1 MQGGIYT
8 REKCPIC
15 GALLNNSVRDG
26 INCKQHPEIRA
37 SKFFVKF
44 KKTFR
49 NFKNFHLADKFLTGL
64 RFKTDEGS
72 YDARD
77 YRRDNPLGFTNMSN
91 KFLES
96 VKPKTAK
103 NMKPHIDHAQAKFE
117 NRNVKELKCGDFEDL
132 INALDLSD
140 KTKHNII
147 STMKVFYRWM
157 LRREEISSLPE
168 FPIVSFVLGYRNT
181 VSKEVQNQIIEEV
194 KRIAPVKVYLG
205 IKWLATY
212 FSIRPNEMINL
223 KEGDIDIGNAYLYFP
238 HPKERKFKSVPIL
251 PEDVSLLKSFGL
263 SSPAMRFFRHDG
275 GIKATRKDQSY
286 GEKYFYK
293 WWVIACRNLS
303 IEGVDLYGGTRHST
317 VRAKRKDFTP
327 EQLKEAA
334 MSKTNKAFDRYYGEA
349 NDEQIREVYSNNV
362 IEFKKVK
369 NNDGNNQ

>member
-1 MQGGIYT
+1 MKGGIYT

-15 GALLNNSVRDG
+15 GSSFVDTGKSLVCPNHKNISAKTMFIRFGSV
-26 INCKQHPEIRA
+26 
-37 SKFFVKF
+37 
-44 KKTFR
+44 FR
-49 NFKNFHLADKFLTGL
+49 NHSSYEKASRELTGY
-64 RFKTDEGS
+64 RFKTDEHTF
-72 YDARD
+72 DERD
-77 YRRDNPLGFTNMSN
+77 YRRDNPLGFINMSN

-117 NRNVKELKCGDFEDL
+117 NRNVKDLRCGDFEDL
-132 INALDLSD
+132 INALSLSD

-147 STMKVFYRWM
+147 STLKVFYRWM
-157 LRREEISSLPE
+157 LRREEITSIPE
-168 FPIVSFVLGYRNT
+168 FPEVKFVLGYRNT
-181 VSKEVQNQIIEEV
+181 VSKEVQNQIIGEV

-212 FSIRPNEMINL
+212 FSIRPAEMINL

-238 HPKERKFKSVPIL
+238 HPKERKYKSVPIL
-251 PEDVSLLKSFGL
+251 PEDVIILQSFNF
-263 SSPAMRFFRHDG
+263 SVPAIPFFRHDG
-275 GIKATRKDQSY
+275 GIKGTRKNEPY

-293 WWVIACRNLS
+293 WWVKACSNLN

-334 MSKTNKAFDRYYGEA
+334 MSKTNKAFERYYGEA

-362 IEFKKVK
+362 VEFRKVK
-369 NNDGNNQ
+369 ENKHG